1 MNRKPLFTKKHYE
14 AIAELLHDSIEKG
27 DIADNPSVTTDE
39 LADFFAKDNANFNKD
54 RFHERVVRGRV
65 QS

>member
-14 AIAELLHDSIEKG
+14 AIAELLHVSIEKG
-27 DIADNPSVTTDE
+27 DIVVNPSVTKEE
-39 LADFFAKDNANFNKD
+39 LADFFSKDNVNFNKD
-54 RFHERVVRGRV
+54 RFHERVIRGRV